1 MKFENI
7 KKLFAEFGE
16 VEELGGDRIRLV
28 LGKNEFCASADGLSV
43 VVSYWNEH
51 SGAFEWLFGCRTLKS
66 ARVWLEKAAKRA

>member
-28 LGKNEFCASADGLSV
+28 LGKNEFSASNDGLSV
-43 VVSYWNEH
+43 GVSYWNQYNE
-51 SGAFEWLFGCRTLKS
+51 SFEWLFGCHTLKS
-66 ARVWLEKAAKRA
+66 ARIWLEKAAGRA